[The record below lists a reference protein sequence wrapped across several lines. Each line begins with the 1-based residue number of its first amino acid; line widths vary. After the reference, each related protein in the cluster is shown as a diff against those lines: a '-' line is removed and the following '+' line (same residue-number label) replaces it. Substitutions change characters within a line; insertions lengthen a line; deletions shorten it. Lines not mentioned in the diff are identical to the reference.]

1 MTRDVEELQRDG
13 SPLDDAT
20 LRRVLTN
27 FQALDKDGDGHL
39 TPGEF
44 REGLGMLGMDEG
56 FCRLVFDTFDTQGDG
71 RIDQREFVTNMAVML
86 HPENLEAQ
94 ISLAFDAY
102 DVNKDGKLT
111 EGELRQVIACVFSA
125 LDKMGLTNEHSSE
138 DVADELFKQLDADGK
153 GHVTKADYVRLA
165 RTKPDTFRQ
174 IGLGLASPM
183 SQRRSR
189 RVSSVS
195 SGKHVLASSGG
206 DGDRGTDGTSASSS
220 GRLRTR
226 RGRKRGNT
234 VTFGHQNFEL
244 VVQMMLGIRL
254 AAGKANEAPP
264 PDLAQLQASR
274 SHSMKARE
282 REQREAG
289 ASTAAQPAAAAAGAG
304 ASEELPAGWSRGTD
318 DSGHPFY
325 RHAQTKEVR
334 YTRPRRR
341 SADLSGSSSSGS
353 HRGGVV
359 DAEAASS
366 STPHDG
372 SDWHYA
378 EPSIVILKKASKDG
392 KCGITLSSTSN
403 AVGHTFVEAM
413 AAGGPA
419 AASHKVF
426 VGDLVLAVNSVPC
439 EGCSSGCRVM
449 READGEVRLL
459 IRAKISDHGYGDC
472 AKFTIPSHTR
482 GVDRTVEF
490 KDYAPQV
497 FRKIRALFGVP
508 EREYMMSLGPEQVR
522 NSDAILAQFCA
533 ILRNSLTAHPSSYRF
548 SASCCSGR
556 WARSPSSSRRGR
568 AARSSTSRTTRTSR
582 DSNSTTRHC
591 PLTTLRHSPPP
602 ASPPATGST

>member
-195 SGKHVLASSGG
+195 SGQA
-206 DGDRGTDGTSASSS
+206 RA
-220 GRLRTR
+220 RLVR
-226 RGRKRGNT
+226 RRRRPR
-234 VTFGHQNFEL
+234 HRRHEREL
-244 VVQMMLGIRL
+244 LG
-254 AAGKANEAPP
+254 AAADAARAE
-264 PDLAQLQASR
+264 
-274 SHSMKARE
+274 ARE
-282 REQREAG
+282 HRHLRPPELRARRADDAG
-289 ASTAAQPAAAAAGAG
+289 HPPRRRQGERGAAARPRAAAGEPLALDEGARARAARGGRVDGGAAG
-304 ASEELPAGWSRGTD
+304 GGGGGRGRVGGAAGRLVAGTD

-359 DAEAASS
+359 DDAAASS

-508 EREYMMSLGPEQVR
+508 EREYMMSLGPEQVQFAILTQFC
-522 NSDAILAQFCA
+522 AILAQF
-533 ILRNSLTAHPSSYRF
+533 
-548 SASCCSGR
+548 
-556 WARSPSSSRRGR
+556 
-568 AARSSTSRTTRTSR
+568 
-582 DSNSTTRHC
+582 
-591 PLTTLRHSPPP
+591 
-602 ASPPATGST
+602 

>member
-1 MTRDVEELQRDG
+1 MR
-13 SPLDDAT
+13 S
-20 LRRVLTN
+20 VLTN

-274 SHSMKARE
+274 SRSMKARE

-289 ASTAAQPAAAAAGAG
+289 ASTAAQPAAAAGAR
-304 ASEELPAGWSRGTD
+304 A
-318 DSGHPFY
+318 
-325 RHAQTKEVR
+325 
-334 YTRPRRR
+334 RRR
-341 SADLSGSSSSGS
+341 SCRPAG
-353 HRGGVV
+353 RGGPTT
-359 DAEAASS
+359 AA
-366 STPHDG
+366 TR
-372 SDWHYA
+372 
-378 EPSIVILKKASKDG
+378 SIDTRRRRR
-392 KCGITLSSTSN
+392 CGT
-403 AVGHTFVEAM
+403 
-413 AAGGPA
+413 
-419 AASHKVF
+419 
-426 VGDLVLAVNSVPC
+426 
-439 EGCSSGCRVM
+439 
-449 READGEVRLL
+449 
-459 IRAKISDHGYGDC
+459 
-472 AKFTIPSHTR
+472 
-482 GVDRTVEF
+482 
-490 KDYAPQV
+490 
-497 FRKIRALFGVP
+497 
-508 EREYMMSLGPEQVR
+508 
-522 NSDAILAQFCA
+522 
-533 ILRNSLTAHPSSYRF
+533 
-548 SASCCSGR
+548 
-556 WARSPSSSRRGR
+556 RGR
-568 AARSSTSRTTRTSR
+568 AAAAPPTSPARRRPGRTAAAS
-582 DSNSTTRHC
+582 STTRRRRRRRR
-591 PLTTLRHSPPP
+591 TT
-602 ASPPATGST
+602 AATGTTPSRAS

>member
-1 MTRDVEELQRDG
+1 M
-13 SPLDDAT
+13 
-20 LRRVLTN
+20 RRVLTN
-27 FQALDKDGDGHL
+27 FEALDKDGDGHL
-39 TPGEF
+39 TAGEF

-153 GHVTKADYVRLA
+153 GHVTKADYVRLCAHEA
-165 RTKPDTFRQ
+165 RHLPPDRAR
-174 IGLGLASPM
+174 LASPM

-189 RVSSVS
+189 RVGSVS
-195 SGKHVLASSGG
+195 PASDVLASSGG

-359 DAEAASS
+359 DDAAAAS

-378 EPSIVILKKASKDG
+378 EPSIVILKKRVRTASAASRSRRRRTRSVHVRRGDG
-392 KCGITLSSTSN
+392 GGRAGGGVAQGVRRRPRPRRQQR
-403 AVGHTFVEAM
+403 AVRGLLVGVPRDARGRRRGAAAHPREDLRPRLRRLRQVHDPVPHARRRPHRRVQGLR
-413 AAGGPA
+413 AAG
-419 AASHKVF
+419 
-426 VGDLVLAVNSVPC
+426 VPQ
-439 EGCSSGCRVM
+439 
-449 READGEVRLL
+449 D
-459 IRAKISDHGYGDC
+459 
-472 AKFTIPSHTR
+472 P
-482 GVDRTVEF
+482 
-490 KDYAPQV
+490 
-497 FRKIRALFGVP
+497 RALRRARARVHDESRPGA
-508 EREYMMSLGPEQVR
+508 G
-522 NSDAILAQFCA
+522 AQF
-533 ILRNSLTAHPSSYRF
+533 
-548 SASCCSGR
+548 
-556 WARSPSSSRRGR
+556 
-568 AARSSTSRTTRTSR
+568 
-582 DSNSTTRHC
+582 
-591 PLTTLRHSPPP
+591 
-602 ASPPATGST
+602 

>member
-449 READGEVRLL
+449 REAEGEVRLL

-522 NSDAILAQFCA
+522 NSDAIRTAIDRNSAQFSA
-533 ILRNSLTAHPSSYRF
+533 ISDGPPILLQILGELLLGTMGSLSELF
-548 SASCCSGR
+548 SEGKSG
-556 WARSPSSSRRGR
+556 SFFYF
-568 AARSSTSRTTRTSR
+568 
-582 DSNSTTRHC
+582 SNDAYVT
-591 PLTTLRHSPPP
+591 
-602 ASPPATGST
+602 